1 MAPLTVVVG
10 VDGSEESTRAVA
22 AGLALLPTER
32 QLVVVT
38 TIEPLD
44 PGLVT
49 GTGMAGGTMSAETFE
64 QTNLEQEQEGERLV
78 AQVVTALGAAAS
90 GAETRVVRGNAGPTL
105 CDLAVEL
112 GADAVV
118 IGSRGRGGIKRAIL
132 GSVSDHVVRH
142 ARCPVIV
149 TGPAVA

>member
-1 MAPLTVVVG
+1 MAPVTVVAG
-10 VDGSEESTRAVA
+10 VDGSDESTRAVG

-32 QLVVVT
+32 RLVVVT

-49 GTGMAGGTMSAETFE
+49 GTGMAGGTMSAETYDE
-64 QTNLEQEQEGERLV
+64 TNREQEQEGERLV
-78 AQVVTALGAAAS
+78 AEVVDALGAAAA

-105 CDLAVEL
+105 CDLAAEL

-132 GSVSDHVVRH
+132 GSVSDHVVRN
-142 ARCPVIV
+142 APCSVVV
-149 TGPAVA
+149 TGPSES